1 MSDGKGTRSSEIKWI
16 SVEKINILNSRVRN
30 QKVFLDIA
38 TNITKVGLKRPI
50 TVAPRKS
57 SADGKEYDLI
67 CGEGRVETFLACG
80 QTTIPAIVLN
90 VSEEDALVMSLVEN
104 MARRQH
110 RSVDLLKAIE
120 LLRQQGYNTNQI
132 AEKTGLTPE
141 YLQSV
146 LKLLDCGED
155 RLLSAVENGTIP
167 MHLAMSLVECPED
180 EQRVLEEL
188 YASKQMRGKKL
199 MRIKNLIGMRKRL
212 GKTFESTHRHKSGKS
227 DRPLSVQDVLKI
239 YRRDVDRKR
248 LMTRKADIVSQHL
261 LFLTEAFR
269 QLLRDDNFKNLLRA
283 EGIKTL
289 PKPLHHLMKEKGSH
303 RA

>member
-1 MSDGKGTRSSEIKWI
+1 MSTGKGNRASEIKWI
-16 SVEKINILNSRVRN
+16 PVEKINILNTRARN
-30 QKVFLDIA
+30 QKVFFDIA

-57 SADGKEYDLI
+57 KEDGKEYDLI

-80 QTTIPAIVLN
+80 QTTIPAIVLD

-110 RSVDLLKAIE
+110 RSVDLLKAIAQ
-120 LLRQQGYNTNQI
+120 LRKQGYKTKQI

-141 YLQSV
+141 YLNSV
-146 LKLLDCGED
+146 LKLMDSGED
-155 RLLSAVENGTIP
+155 RLLSAVESGTIP

-199 MRIKNLIGMRKRL
+199 MRVKNLIGMRKRL
-212 GKTFESTHRHKSGKS
+212 GKSFESSHRHKSGKS

-239 YRRDVDRKR
+239 YHKEVDRKR
-248 LMTRKADIVSQHL
+248 LMTRKAEIVSHHL
-261 LFLTEAFR
+261 LFVTEALR
-269 QLLRDDNFKNLLRA
+269 QLLRDENFKNLLRA

-289 PKPLHHLMKEKGSH
+289 PKPLHSLMNEKGSH